1 MFGMPKSPCGT
12 QADSAHSAVAMN
24 TSSTSSAPFDRLPC
38 LAELRANEEA
48 VVVALDHN
56 AEGCRRLCELG
67 LAPGMCV
74 TMLCPGRTCLLRVGK
89 ARFSL
94 RSDELK
100 TILVERLAGAP

>member
-1 MFGMPKSPCGT
+1 MNRTAAQP
-12 QADSAHSAVAMN
+12 AHH
-24 TSSTSSAPFDRLPC
+24 DRLPC

-48 VVVALDHN
+48 VVVALDQN

-100 TILVERLAGAP
+100 TILVERLAGTT